1 MSDPIA
7 ESHALDGA
15 ARTPLSNSA
24 LAWCGARRHALV
36 VWSAMAAWSGVL
48 FATARSEYVNFRLGR
63 FDFGNMVQA
72 IWSTAQ
78 GRPLQVTNVSGDE
91 VSRLSIHIDPVLA
104 LFAPFWAALPSP
116 ETVLLVRIVAVSLG
130 ALPVFWIARRHLAS
144 EGIAS
149 LLALAY
155 LAYPWLAWTA
165 LEPHPVT
172 LAIPLLLYCVWALD
186 ADRLVAFV
194 PFAALAALTGELVG
208 LTLALIGLWYA
219 FSRGRR
225 RAGLVIALLGIGWSL
240 FAVYVVVPAF
250 SGSGSAYYGYFVG
263 VGGSPQGV
271 VRTLFT
277 HPGAIASA
285 LFTGRDVLYVLAL
298 ALPLGGLFVLAPGLA
313 AAALPQLLQNGL
325 AGPTAMTDP
334 RQHYSAVVIPI
345 AISATVL
352 GIAGLSV
359 RRQALA
365 AKVVFGLCL
374 GLSVVVGAWPGVPGK
389 VPAWDAV
396 DFSPAH
402 VDALRAAV
410 GLVPDNAAVS
420 STNKAGSHLS
430 ARRYYY
436 SVPVL
441 GRADWIVLDTQ
452 DPFVETPVF
461 PVLAKSPLT
470 LERFT
475 RRIQRDP
482 RWRRVYDEEGV
493 LVFRRVRSS

>member
-1 MSDPIA
+1 MSNPIA
-7 ESHALDGA
+7 ESRALDGA

-24 LAWCGARRHALV
+24 LAWCGSSTPCTRRLECDGGMV
-36 VWSAMAAWSGVL
+36 GVL

-104 LFAPFWAALPSP
+104 LFAPSGRRFRCRRRCSSCESWRSRWERFPCSGSRGATSHRRGSHRFWRSHTSP
-116 ETVLLVRIVAVSLG
+116 IRGSRGQRSSRIRSRSRYL
-130 ALPVFWIARRHLAS
+130 FFSTAS
-144 EGIAS
+144 GRS
-149 LLALAY
+149 T
-155 LAYPWLAWTA
+155 PTGWS
-165 LEPHPVT
+165 
-172 LAIPLLLYCVWALD
+172 
-186 ADRLVAFV
+186 RFV

-298 ALPLGGLFVLAPGLA
+298 ALPLGGLFVLARG
-313 AAALPQLLQNGL
+313 LPQ
-325 AGPTAMTDP
+325 PRFRSFCRTAS
-334 RQHYSAVVIPI
+334 Q
-345 AISATVL
+345 
-352 GIAGLSV
+352 
-359 RRQALA
+359 
-365 AKVVFGLCL
+365 
-374 GLSVVVGAWPGVPGK
+374 
-389 VPAWDAV
+389 
-396 DFSPAH
+396 
-402 VDALRAAV
+402 
-410 GLVPDNAAVS
+410 
-420 STNKAGSHLS
+420 
-430 ARRYYY
+430 ARR
-436 SVPVL
+436 
-441 GRADWIVLDTQ
+441 R
-452 DPFVETPVF
+452 
-461 PVLAKSPLT
+461 
-470 LERFT
+470 
-475 RRIQRDP
+475 
-482 RWRRVYDEEGV
+482 
-493 LVFRRVRSS
+493 

>member
-1 MSDPIA
+1 MHS
-7 ESHALDGA
+7 S
-15 ARTPLSNSA
+15 S
-24 LAWCGARRHALV
+24 GARWRHGRGC
-36 VWSAMAAWSGVL
+36 SSPPPGPS
-48 FATARSEYVNFRLGR
+48 TSNFRLGR

-91 VSRLSIHIDPVLA
+91 VSRLSIHVDPVLA

-225 RAGLVIALLGIGWSL
+225 RAGLVIALLGDRLVSL
-240 FAVYVVVPAF
+240 RRVRRRTGVLGKSAAPTTGTSWGSEGRRRAS
-250 SGSGSAYYGYFVG
+250 SGRS
-263 VGGSPQGV
+263 SP
-271 VRTLFT
+271 

-470 LERFT
+470 LGRFT
-475 RRIQRDP
+475 RRIERDP